1 MTTRDPDGDSA
12 LFEFA
17 EEGDASRRAW
27 KRASFADRV
36 GDEFAAAKEDTPI
49 PWVVPGQQRVS
60 WWRWIGVAAGLA
72 ACAAIV
78 VAIVMRSRVAPPT
91 QSSDGAPATQPSDSV
106 VPASRVPFVSLA
118 LPHLLSQV
126 TPAISLFQVT
136 PAVSLSQVKPAVSPS
151 QVTPAVS
158 PPQVTP
164 ALSRATPAVPLST
177 SRRNVTPPPSSV
189 RAAAAPASVPA
200 PVKEEIRPV
209 ETLAAVPTAPVSSP
223 TAPVSSEPPVARP
236 TVSEPPIASTR
247 TEEPARTPEPAP
259 AASTVVGRDE
269 REIRGV
275 LDAYRDSYVKR
286 DVASTVEL
294 WPGVDK
300 AALSRAFA
308 TLASQEIDFA
318 QCSLDVNGQR
328 ATARCSGS
336 LHYVRRV
343 GNGSTQSRSLLWN
356 FDLDRSTG
364 RWLISR
370 VTAQ

>member
-17 EEGDASRRAW
+17 EEGDAPRRAW

-36 GDEFAAAKEDTPI
+36 GGEFASESEDAKEDTPI
-49 PWVVPGQQRVS
+49 LWVVPGQQRVS

-78 VAIVMRSRVAPPT
+78 VAMVMRSRVARPT
-91 QSSDGAPATQPSDSV
+91 QSSDSALPTQASDSAPPAQASDSALPAQASDSV
-106 VPASRVPFVSLA
+106 VPASSVPFVSLA
-118 LPHLLSQV
+118 LPRKLS
-126 TPAISLFQVT
+126 QVT
-136 PAVSLSQVKPAVSPS
+136 PAVSLSQVKPD
-151 QVTPAVS
+151 
-158 PPQVTP
+158 
-164 ALSRATPAVPLST
+164 LSRATPAVPLPT
-177 SRRNVTPPPSSV
+177 PDRNVTPPPSRV
-189 RAAAAPASVPA
+189 RVATAPASVPA
-200 PVKEEIRPV
+200 PVKEGSRPV
-209 ETLAAVPTAPVSSP
+209 ETLAAVPAAPVSSP

-247 TEEPARTPEPAP
+247 TEEPVRTPEPAA
-259 AASTVVGRDE
+259 AASTAVARDE
-269 REIRGV
+269 SEIRGV

-286 DVASTVEL
+286 DVASTVKL

-308 TLASQEIDFA
+308 TLASQQIDFA
-318 QCSLDVNGQR
+318 QCSLDVSGQR

-336 LHYVRRV
+336 LQYVQRV
-343 GNGSTQSRSLLWN
+343 GNGSPQSRSLLWN

>member
-17 EEGDASRRAW
+17 EEGDAPRRAW

-36 GDEFAAAKEDTPI
+36 AGEFAAEDAKEDTPI
-49 PWVVPGQQRVS
+49 LWEVPGQQRVS

-91 QSSDGAPATQPSDSV
+91 QSSDSAPPAQASDSAPPAQASDSV
-106 VPASRVPFVSLA
+106 VPASSVPFVSLA
-118 LPHLLSQV
+118 LPRKLS
-126 TPAISLFQVT
+126 QVT
-136 PAVSLSQVKPAVSPS
+136 PAVSLS
-151 QVTPAVS
+151 
-158 PPQVTP
+158 QVTP
-164 ALSRATPAVPLST
+164 ALSRATPAVPLPT
-177 SRRNVTPPPSSV
+177 PDRIVTPPPSRV
-189 RAAAAPASVPA
+189 RVATAPASVPA
-200 PVKEEIRPV
+200 PVKEESRPV
-209 ETLAAVPTAPVSSP
+209 ETLAAVPAAPVSSP
-223 TAPVSSEPPVARP
+223 TAAVSSEPPVARP
-236 TVSEPPIASTR
+236 TVSEPPIASPR
-247 TEEPARTPEPAP
+247 TEEPVRTPEPAA
-259 AASTVVGRDE
+259 AASTAVARDE
-269 REIRGV
+269 SEIRDV

-286 DVASTVEL
+286 DVASTVKL

-308 TLASQEIDFA
+308 TLASQQIDFA
-318 QCSLDVNGQR
+318 QCSLDVSGQR

-336 LHYVRRV
+336 LQYVQRV
-343 GNGSTQSRSLLWN
+343 GNGSPQLRSLLWN